1 MNNYLLLLLAISLFT
16 FNSCRQQTTVIPYQS
31 TKVAQSDKGMVVTAH
46 PLATKV
52 GLDVLK
58 QGGNAVDA
66 AVATQF
72 ALAVVW
78 PRAGNL
84 GGGGFMVLRMKDG
97 KAATLDFREKAPLTA
112 HRDMYLDSTGQV
124 IEGISNYGHLAVGVP
139 GSVAGL
145 VEAHQQ
151 YGNLPLETLLSPAIK
166 LAEEGFPISLH
177 QAQKFNNYMEVF
189 RKYNSGNN
197 AFTAKETWQG
207 GDLLVQTEL
216 AATLQAVRDQGRAGF
231 YKGKVAQ
238 LIVDEIQKGGG
249 IISLKDLEA
258 YQPAW
263 REPIIQDFEEYRIIS
278 MPPPSSGGIALL
290 QMLEMLEP
298 YPLEEWGF
306 HSALSTHYTV
316 EAMRR
321 AFADRAEYLGDP
333 DFYEVPVS
341 TLLDSIYLRDRMSN
355 VAKYVASISDFTKA
369 GMIPES
375 PETTHTSI
383 VDAQGNAVSL
393 TTTLNSSYGS
403 KVIVDGAGFFLND
416 EMDDFSAKPGVPN
429 QFGLLG
435 NEANAIQAEKR
446 MLSSMTPTIVEK
458 EGELFLVVGSP
469 GGAKIITS
477 VFQVVLNTIVFDQPL
492 DKALPATR
500 FHHQWY
506 PDSLYAEE
514 GAFSEEVLDS
524 LRKMGY
530 APTKYGSTKGR
541 VKGIQV
547 LPEGVLL
554 GVGDSRNPDDHAE
567 GL

>member
-1 MNNYLLLLLAISLFT
+1 
-16 FNSCRQQTTVIPYQS
+16 
-31 TKVAQSDKGMVVTAH
+31 
-46 PLATKV
+46 
-52 GLDVLK
+52 
-58 QGGNAVDA
+58 
-66 AVATQF
+66 
-72 ALAVVW
+72 
-78 PRAGNL
+78 
-84 GGGGFMVLRMKDG
+84 
-97 KAATLDFREKAPLTA
+97 
-112 HRDMYLDSTGQV
+112 
-124 IEGISNYGHLAVGVP
+124 
-139 GSVAGL
+139 
-145 VEAHQQ
+145 
-151 YGNLPLETLLSPAIK
+151 
-166 LAEEGFPISLH
+166 
-177 QAQKFNNYMEVF
+177 MEVF
-189 RKYNSGNN
+189 REYNPGDN
-197 AFTAKETWQG
+197 AFTSKKTWRG
-207 GDLLVQTEL
+207 GDLLVQVEL
-216 AATLQAVRDQGRAGF
+216 AATLQAVQDQGRDGF

-249 IISLKDLEA
+249 IISLEDLEA

-263 REPIIQDFEEYRIIS
+263 REAILQDFEEYRIIS

-298 YPLEEWGF
+298 YPLKEWGF
-306 HSALSTHYTV
+306 HSALATHYTV

-341 TLLDSIYLRDRMSN
+341 SLLDTTYLRDRMSD
-355 VAKYVASISDFTKA
+355 VAAYTASVSDSTKA
-369 GMIPES
+369 GVIPES

-383 VDAQGNAVSL
+383 IDAQGNAVSL

-492 DKALPATR
+492 DEALAATR

-514 GAFSEEVLDS
+514 GTFTEEVLDS
-524 LRKMGY
+524 LRKMGH

-547 LPEGVLL
+547 LQEGVLL